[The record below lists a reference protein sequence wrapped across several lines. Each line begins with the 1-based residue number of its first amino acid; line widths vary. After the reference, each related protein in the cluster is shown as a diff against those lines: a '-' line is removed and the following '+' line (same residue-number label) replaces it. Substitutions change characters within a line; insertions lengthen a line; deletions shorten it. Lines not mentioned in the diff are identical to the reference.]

1 MALKI
6 LVVDAH
12 RDSAD
17 SLADLFRIEGH
28 SVDVAYAP
36 DAGVQLLAANAY
48 NLAFMDAESYRAGT
62 AANPNARIYLMTG
75 RTVEQ
80 LLQTSADDNVG
91 VLARPET
98 PRDVMT
104 RLDAM
109 PSGGVVLVAEDD
121 PDLGPQLRQLI
132 ADSGRRCELVA
143 NGRDALERVE
153 QGGVEV
159 LILDLNMP
167 LVNGIEVYSRLRE
180 RDLGVPTVMITA
192 CTDQFRDALDAL
204 SDIERTGILHKPFD
218 PDALLA
224 KLERLAA

>member
-1 MALKI
+1 MSLKI
-6 LVVDAH
+6 LVVDSH

-28 SVDVAYAP
+28 GVDVAYAP
-36 DAGVQLLAANAY
+36 DAGVQLLAANDY

-62 AANPNARIYLMTG
+62 AAKPDARIYLMTG

-80 LLQTSADDNVG
+80 LLQTSAEDSVG

-104 RLDAM
+104 KLDAM

-143 NGRDALERVE
+143 NGRDALERVQ

-180 RDLGVPTVMITA
+180 RDMGVPTVMITA
-192 CTDQFRDALDAL
+192 CSDQFQDALDAL